1 MNRRRKTSP
10 WAWIP
15 TLYIAE
21 GLPYFAVNVMT
32 VVMYTNLGVSKTD
45 MALLTGWLY
54 LPWVIK
60 PIWSPFVDIIRTKRW
75 WTLGMQLL
83 IAVAL
88 AGVAFALQL
97 PAYLALTLTFFW
109 LMAFF
114 SATHDIAADGYY
126 MLELTHH
133 DQAAYV
139 GVRSTF

>member
-97 PAYLALTLTFFW
+97 PAYLALTLTFFF
-109 LMAFF
+109 LHSQLT
-114 SATHDIAADGYY
+114 SAGTLPSLLRLLSAPAG
-126 MLELTHH
+126 
-133 DQAAYV
+133 
-139 GVRSTF
+139 